1 MLNNLIAHRSLP
13 NYSDEIRWSLDLR
26 WQRGGEPNGFHGLK
40 DSVLMKRR
48 GEEFNGT
55 VDWGD
60 WASQDRTTA
69 QLEALGVAVDEAQ
82 FDTAIAGP
90 WMNRWKLVHENRHTA
105 NIDPGGGPHGWGG
118 GELTKPGTNKG

>member
-1 MLNNLIAHRSLP
+1 MGEDIVTCEVPFGSVLFLNNLIAHRSLP
-13 NYSDEIRWSLDLR
+13 NYSDKIRWSLDLR

-55 VDWGD
+55 VNWGD
-60 WASQDRTTA
+60 WAHQDRTAA

-82 FDTAIAGP
+82 FDTAI
-90 WMNRWKLVHENRHTA
+90 
-105 NIDPGGGPHGWGG
+105 
-118 GELTKPGTNKG
+118 